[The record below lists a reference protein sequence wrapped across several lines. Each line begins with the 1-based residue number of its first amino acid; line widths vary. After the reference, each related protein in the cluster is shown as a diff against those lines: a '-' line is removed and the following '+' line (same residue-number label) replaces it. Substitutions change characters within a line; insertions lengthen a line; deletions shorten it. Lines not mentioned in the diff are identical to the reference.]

1 MAKFKL
7 EDGTEVEAFTADELQ
22 QKIAAEVAGLK
33 EKRDELLGLH
43 TKDKQRLV
51 ELETA
56 QREAE
61 EARQREKGE
70 FKSLYE
76 KTQAE
81 LESERDQARK
91 FRQQVQEK
99 EIESA
104 TLSLIGDLTRDTAR
118 ASLLKK
124 EAMQFARY
132 TDEGVQF
139 EIGGVSVDAVK
150 LKEKL
155 ASDYPFLVDSSG
167 ASGGGALGGSRD
179 GKAGKKFNQYS
190 GDELSAIRKESPQEY
205 ERLRREF
212 YSTT

>member
-1 MAKFKL
+1 VAKFVL
-7 EDGTEVEAFTADELQ
+7 QDGTEVEAFTADELQ
-22 QKIAAEVAGLK
+22 AKIAEEVSGLK
-33 EKRDELLGLH
+33 AKRDELLGLH
-43 TKDKQRLV
+43 TKDKERLA
-51 ELETA
+51 ELEKA

-70 FKSLYE
+70 FKQLYE

-118 ASLLKK
+118 ATLLKK
-124 EAMQFARY
+124 EAMQFAKY

-139 EIGGVSVDAVK
+139 EIGGVAVDAAK

-155 ASDYPFLVDSSG
+155 ASDYPFLIDGSG
-167 ASGGGALGGSRD
+167 ASGGGAQGGSRN
-179 GKAGKKFNQYS
+179 GKAGKKFNEYS
-190 GDELSAIRKESPQEY
+190 GDELSAIRRESPQEY
-205 ERLRREF
+205 DRLKREF